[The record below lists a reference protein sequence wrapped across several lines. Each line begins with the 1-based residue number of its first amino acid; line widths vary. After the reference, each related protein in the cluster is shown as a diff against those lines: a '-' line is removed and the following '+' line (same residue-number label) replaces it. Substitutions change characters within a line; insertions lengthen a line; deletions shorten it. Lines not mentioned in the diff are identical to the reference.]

1 MRHSRKLLAP
11 ITRTLNNQMIQN
23 FLVVGVV
30 TVLIK
35 GIAFYKETLVSAE
48 FGLSELLDTFF
59 IAALIPSFIQ
69 NVFLVALKN
78 LFIPNYILEQKSSES
93 RIGAF
98 QGFTLL
104 TIVGISAVLTGFVY
118 LFSIYGLEHLFP
130 GHNEGYY
137 SLIREQLYILLPCIL
152 IWAVGNYFS
161 GLLDIANKFFV
172 STVSALFAPL
182 ITIIFLFTLVDE
194 LGSYVLSLGLLC
206 GSAIATL
213 LNYLASLHF
222 KLVKVQKIRVNE
234 NMRMMLKQY
243 PPKIISAFLTGV
255 NPFVDQFF
263 AAQLVVGSIAAIN
276 YGVRIPNILVGIL
289 MIVLG
294 KILLPFFSRQIGNDK
309 EAAFHNLKFILK
321 LVFGISLFISVVLMV
336 FSEEIIRLVFER
348 GEFDSEDTDLVSS
361 LQIISLLYTPFV
373 LCTLICVQFL
383 TAFNKNK
390 FMAWASL
397 WNLVLNLILNYVFV
411 QFYGVYGLVLSTTI
425 VYIINSFLYVTYTLR
440 LRSSQ

>member
-1 MRHSRKLLAP
+1 
-11 ITRTLNNQMIQN
+11 MIQN
-23 FLVVGVV
+23 FLVVGVI
-30 TVLIK
+30 TVVIK
-35 GIAFYKETLVSAE
+35 GISFYKETLVSAE

-78 LFIPNYILEQKSSES
+78 LFIPNYIIEQKSPEG

-98 QGFTLL
+98 QAFTLL
-104 TIVGISAVLTGFVY
+104 TIVGISLVLTLCVY

-130 GHNEGYY
+130 GHTERYY
-137 SLIREQLYILLPCIL
+137 SLIRGQLYILLPCIT

-172 STVSALFAPL
+172 SSISALFAPVM
-182 ITIIFLFTLVDE
+182 TIIFLFTLVDE

-206 GSAIATL
+206 GSSSALL
-213 LNYLASLHF
+213 LNLFCSLYF
-222 KLVKVQKIRVNE
+222 KLVKFAKIRFND

-263 AAQLVVGSIAAIN
+263 AAQLIVGSIAAIN

-294 KILLPFFSRQIGNDK
+294 KILLPFFSRQIGNNK
-309 EAAFHNLKFILK
+309 EAAFQNLKFILK
-321 LVFGISLFISVVLMV
+321 LVFGLSLFISSIFMI
-336 FSEEIIRLVFER
+336 FSEEIIRFVFER
-348 GEFDSEDTDLVSS
+348 GEFDPNDTELVSS
-361 LQIISLLYTPFV
+361 LQIIALLYSPFV

-397 WNLVLNLILNYVFV
+397 WNLVLNLILNYLFV
-411 QFYGVYGLVLSTTI
+411 KIYGVYGLVLSTTI
-425 VYIINSFLYVTYTLR
+425 VCIINSFLYVTYTLR
-440 LRSSQ
+440 LRTSD